1 MKLKFL
7 IFLFTFIICGIFSS
21 FKNQEKV
28 QTIYLAGDSTMANY
42 ADNYEP
48 GKDYMKT
55 RYPVTGWG
63 QVFQQF
69 FVKDSLQKVNGLI
82 KTDSVKVDNRARG
95 GRSTRTFFQEGRWRS
110 IYEVL
115 KEDDVVL
122 IQFGH
127 NDAAE
132 SKHERYVNVEG
143 YKEFLRLFVEQ
154 TREKNAIP
162 VLLTPVARNY
172 PWEDGKL
179 GNVHGE
185 YDPAVKEV
193 AKELNVHLIDLNK
206 KSQEFFTEKGKVY
219 VTKNYFMNL
228 PPGKYEAYPDGQN
241 DNTHFQ
247 PEGAKAVAQLV
258 FDEVKN
264 LTLFNGKPISVS
276 PYSIKTT
283 YEKLKKDY
291 PFIKPIQPLDD
302 DKFMAR
308 ENQVYRSIN
317 NNKLKADV
325 YSPKKGKNHP
335 AVLLIHGGGWVSGS
349 KENQQIMGQHL
360 AENGYVAVV
369 VNYRLSREAKFP
381 AAVHD
386 LKTALAWM
394 RENASEFGINPD
406 KIAVLG
412 ASAGA
417 QLATL
422 LGVTSRNEKFSE
434 EEYKD
439 LDQVQAIVNI
449 DGIVS
454 FIHPEAEESEIAGLW
469 LGGFENE
476 NKQNWKDASPLEYVD
491 ENTPPT
497 LFINSAQPRFHA
509 GRDDMLKILQKHQI
523 YSEVQTIANSP
534 HSFWLMQPWFEKTL
548 NYTVSFLDKTLKN
561 DFK

>member
-1 MKLKFL
+1 MILRLFIFFL
-7 IFLFTFIICGIFSS
+7 VVGDFFSFI
-21 FKNQEKV
+21 QEPQEQV
-28 QTIYLAGDSTMANY
+28 TTIYLAGDSTMADY
-42 ADNYEP
+42 SDNYDP

-55 RYPVTGWG
+55 RYPVMGWG

-69 FVKDSLQKVNGLI
+69 FGKDSLQKVSGII
-82 KTDSVKVDNRARG
+82 KTDSVKVDDRARG
-95 GRSTRTFFQEGRWRS
+95 GRSTRTFFQEGRWRG
-110 IYEVL
+110 IYEDL
-115 KEDDVVL
+115 KENDVVL

-127 NDAAE
+127 NDASE
-132 SKHERYVNVEG
+132 KNPERYVNVEG
-143 YKEFLRLFVEQ
+143 YKEFLRLFVKH

-172 PWEDGKL
+172 PWENGKL
-179 GNVHGE
+179 GNIHGE

-193 AKELNVHLIDLNK
+193 ARELNVPLVDLNK
-206 KSQEFFTEKGKVY
+206 RSQEFFTQKGKDY
-219 VTKNYFMNL
+219 VTENYFMNL
-228 PPGKYEAYPDGQN
+228 PAGKFEAYPDGQN

-258 FDEVKN
+258 FDELKN
-264 LTLFNGKPISVS
+264 LTLFNGKPISIS
-276 PYSIKTT
+276 PYTIETT
-283 YEKLKKDY
+283 YKKLKKDY
-291 PFIKPIQPLDD
+291 PFIKPIQPLKS
-302 DKFMAR
+302 DKIVAR
-308 ENQVYRSIN
+308 ENQVYREVDGN
-317 NNKLKADV
+317 ELKADV

-349 KENQQIMGQHL
+349 KENQRIMGQHL
-360 AENGYVAVV
+360 AENGFVAVV
-369 VNYRLSREAKFP
+369 ANYRLSREAQFP

-386 LKTALAWM
+386 LKTALSWM
-394 RENASEFGINPD
+394 RKNASEYKINPD

-412 ASAGA
+412 TSAGA

-422 LGVTSRNEKFSE
+422 LGVTSWNEKFSE

-469 LGGFENE
+469 LGGLQDANP
-476 NKQNWKDASPLEYVD
+476 QNWKDASPLEYVD

-509 GRDDMLKILQKHQI
+509 GRDDMLKILEKQQI
-523 YSEVQTIANSP
+523 YSEVHTIADSP
-534 HSFWLMQPWFEKTL
+534 HSFWLMHPWFDETL
-548 NYTVSFLDKTLKN
+548 TYTVNFLNKTLKN
-561 DFK
+561 DPK